1 MTDQSDEVVRG
12 SLALT
17 WFRFRS
23 TDKSSSLKSVISGHF
38 EHLKKKVTSWIFTS
52 AYFMTSRD
60 WTSPLPFPWSDLF
73 DFWLSINCINGWT
86 VLNSDAKWS
95 VISLDSSPV
104 RPLIF
109 TSIFRNKLSLSALS
123 ICLLDLVIDPRACCQ
138 GSTNR
143 SCSVLKNKKSRPD
156 RFVDPCLL

>member
-1 MTDQSDEVVRG
+1 MDYRSILGSSKLELFWLPIWPSVDKVVRG

-38 EHLKKKVTSWIFTS
+38 EHLRKKVTSWILTS

-73 DFWLSINCINGWT
+73 DFWLSINCIKGWT

-109 TSIFRNKLSLSALS
+109 TSIFRNKFSLSDLS
-123 ICLLDLVIDPRACCQ
+123 KCLLDLVIDPRACC
-138 GSTNR
+138 
-143 SCSVLKNKKSRPD
+143 
-156 RFVDPCLL
+156 